1 MYDREL
7 LISVEKITFI
17 SFLIHILIH
26 VIAASA
32 AAVVVVVVVLSVKI
46 SLHNRRIISSGS
58 SKQNAHD
65 SRSQNAGK
73 KYQRSDIFK
82 YGDKSIWL
90 LSAKIRK
97 SWRIDQAVTRFP
109 RSKCHF
115 TS

>member
-109 RSKCHF
+109 RS
-115 TS
+115 

>member
-32 AAVVVVVVVLSVKI
+32 AAVVVVVVLSVKI

-65 SRSQNAGK
+65 S
-73 KYQRSDIFK
+73 F
-82 YGDKSIWL
+82 
-90 LSAKIRK
+90 
-97 SWRIDQAVTRFP
+97 
-109 RSKCHF
+109 
-115 TS
+115 

>member
-32 AAVVVVVVVLSVKI
+32 AAVVVVVVVVVVVLSVKI

-109 RSKCHF
+109 RS
-115 TS
+115 

>member
-32 AAVVVVVVVLSVKI
+32 AAAVVVVVVLSVKI

-109 RSKCHF
+109 RS
-115 TS
+115 

>member
-32 AAVVVVVVVLSVKI
+32 AAVVVVVLSVKI

-73 KYQRSDIFK
+73 KFQRSDIFK
-82 YGDKSIWL
+82 YGVKSIWL

>member
-32 AAVVVVVVVLSVKI
+32 AAVVVVVLSVKI

>member
-17 SFLIHILIH
+17 SFLFHILIH

-109 RSKCHF
+109 RS
-115 TS
+115 